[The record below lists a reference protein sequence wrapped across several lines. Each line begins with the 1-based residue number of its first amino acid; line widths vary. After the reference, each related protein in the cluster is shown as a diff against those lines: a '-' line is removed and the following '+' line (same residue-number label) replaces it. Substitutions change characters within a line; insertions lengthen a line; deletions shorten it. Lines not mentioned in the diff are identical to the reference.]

1 MDSDAKLDSGKEQQ
15 PEALDTSFLSEQFLV
30 LGIFLQAIPQKIFLP
45 VSFSLSSSRD
55 HRSSTNQPNNKMRI
69 HFLSSLLVAF
79 LPCSA
84 YAFSAPAIAVDAR
97 TAQQNPLK
105 DFDFESNNKLPWLQ
119 EGYNTWKWKDHDINY
134 IELGDPS
141 KPAIVLIHGFGASSY
156 HWRYNIPE
164 LAKDYHVFAYCK
176 LGFGLSSKP
185 VQEYAPEVWRDQA
198 VDFLKEV
205 VQKPATLAGNSLG
218 GFTALYAA
226 ATDEAKPMVNGV
238 ALLNG
243 AGRFRDSAPV
253 ETKEP
258 NQIIEVIQKAIQR
271 LVIGASFIV
280 TKQPARIKQVLKQVY
295 PVNPDLVDDELVE
308 SIRFPS
314 LDPNAAEVFY
324 RVISKNGNGP
334 GVYIDDLLENL
345 ECPLLLCWGE
355 KDPWIRSEAADKVQ
369 ALFPKAQRVS
379 IDAGHCPHDEAPE
392 AVNSAIRN
400 FAASIQSA

>member
-1 MDSDAKLDSGKEQQ
+1 
-15 PEALDTSFLSEQFLV
+15 
-30 LGIFLQAIPQKIFLP
+30 
-45 VSFSLSSSRD
+45 
-55 HRSSTNQPNNKMRI
+55 MRI
-69 HFLSSLLVAF
+69 TVVSLLVAF
-79 LPCSA
+79 LPCST
-84 YAFSAPAIAVDAR
+84 YAFSAPAIDAR
-97 TAQQNPLK
+97 PAQKNPLK

-119 EGYNTWKWKDHDINY
+119 DGYQTWKWREHDINY

-156 HWRYNIPE
+156 HWRYNIPD
-164 LAKDYHVFAYCK
+164 LAKDYHVFAFCK

-185 VQEYAPEVWRDQA
+185 VQEYAAEVWRDQT

-218 GFTALYAA
+218 GFTALYTA
-226 ATDEAKPMVNGV
+226 ATDEAKSMVNGV

-243 AGRFRDSAPV
+243 AGRFRDSAPL

-258 NQIIEVIQKAIQR
+258 NQIIEAILKAIQR
-271 LVIGASFIV
+271 FVIGASFIV
-280 TKQPARIKQVLKQVY
+280 TKQPARIAQVLKQVY
-295 PVNPDLVDDELVE
+295 PVNADNVDDELVE

-324 RVISKNGNGP
+324 RVISKNGSGP

-355 KDPWIRSEAADKVQ
+355 YDPWIRPQAADKVQ

-392 AVNSAIRN
+392 AVNTAIRN